1 MEREVM
7 VVEKVVV
14 IRKTTF
20 IDMLRSMKVGTSR
33 IFKTKDYKLSTA
45 TKTARRLKRNEGLT
59 FKVTEKGMIN
69 QFRVERIS

>member
-1 MEREVM
+1 MERKVTI
-7 VVEKVVV
+7 VEKVVV
-14 IRKTTF
+14 IRNTSF
-20 IDMLRSMKVGTSR
+20 INMLRSMEVGTSR

-45 TKTARRLKRNEGLT
+45 TKTARRLKRDEGLT